1 MWQNIKH
8 PFTCQNLHFK
18 LWNHFLLLNFFCLYV
33 NITTAQ
39 EYTKI
44 VTEKGN
50 GTLKTS
56 HTIALDAYI
65 SVHPNRFSFFF
76 FFFSF
81 PSFFFAVVKDLGL
94 PCGFEVYNK
103 ERKLYH
109 IILDWF
115 FNLGPTICLQLDVA
129 FLANQA
135 WSFDSL
141 TNIRPQRGGSLVMVS
156 LILHFLLTWF

>member
-1 MWQNIKH
+1 MSKSSFQIVKS
-8 PFTCQNLHFK
+8 FFVVE
-18 LWNHFLLLNFFCLYV
+18 LLLFVCLYH
-33 NITTAQ
+33 NIAQ

-76 FFFSF
+76 FSF
-81 PSFFFAVVKDLGL
+81 PSFFLLLLKILVCPAALKSTIR
-94 PCGFEVYNK
+94 K
-103 ERKLYH
+103 ENYI

-156 LILHFLLTWF
+156 LILHFLLIWF

>member
-76 FFFSF
+76 SF

-115 FNLGPTICLQLDVA
+115 FILGPTICLQLDVA

-156 LILHFLLTWF
+156 LILHFLLIWF

>member
-1 MWQNIKH
+1 MSKSSFQIVKS
-8 PFTCQNLHFK
+8 FFVVE
-18 LWNHFLLLNFFCLYV
+18 LLLFVCLYH
-33 NITTAQ
+33 NIAQ

-44 VTEKGN
+44 VTEKRN
-50 GTLKTS
+50 GTLKTLNS

-65 SVHPNRFSFFF
+65 SVHPNRFSF

-109 IILDWF
+109 IILD
-115 FNLGPTICLQLDVA
+115 
-129 FLANQA
+129 
-135 WSFDSL
+135 
-141 TNIRPQRGGSLVMVS
+141 
-156 LILHFLLTWF
+156 